1 MRPDHTSG
9 VIGGRSR
16 QSSRQCLLE
25 VVDSAPAESC
35 WSRLNGGRREDSA
48 DALSWTDRSRGRGT
62 RLCSTT
68 VGTTDHGNRDPWRL
82 RRPPKRPSE
91 VGCYL
96 SAVQPIEKL
105 PDEPLFWHLYTYP
118 TRASAEAAAKS
129 EPTSTVAESLD
140 KVWVFTIANAQW
152 RPAAGD
158 RIAVIG
164 PLPVPRAKEYVA
176 RYMEATFPPNQAMRT
191 SVHRHSGGPE
201 AWYVLTGAQC
211 LRTPEQ
217 TIVLRAGEGGFVP
230 SGPPMVLTSIG
241 AETRRALFLNLYD
254 ASHPWMTN
262 TTEWTPTRECPPR

>member
-1 MRPDHTSG
+1 VKTEPTLSHG
-9 VIGGRSR
+9 LIGAAVAVLAFAA
-16 QSSRQCLLE
+16 QL
-25 VVDSAPAESC
+25 SAQPITGTAIP
-35 WSRLNGGRREDSA
+35 GGCA
-48 DALSWTDRSRGRGT
+48 D
-62 RLCSTT
+62 
-68 VGTTDHGNRDPWRL
+68 
-82 RRPPKRPSE
+82 PPKRPSE

-152 RPAAGD
+152 QPAAGD

-191 SVHRHSGGPE
+191 SVHQHSGGPE

-262 TTEWTPTRECPPR
+262 TTEWTPTRECPPQ